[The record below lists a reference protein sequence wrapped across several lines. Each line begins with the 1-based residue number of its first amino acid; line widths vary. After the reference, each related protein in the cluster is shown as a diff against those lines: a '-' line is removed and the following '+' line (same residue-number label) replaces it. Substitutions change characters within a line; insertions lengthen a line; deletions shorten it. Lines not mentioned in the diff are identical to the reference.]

1 MTHPAEDMRSRR
13 LVSVHM
19 KRWIEGNKLLVKSTC
34 ALLLCLAIIW
44 TLYGV
49 FGHRLIEARYKSEW
63 PGIFVKLMEE
73 RARIPLE
80 DYYKEADRIM
90 WVSTVRIVTLFLV
103 FAVFTVLVK
112 SQLLGKA
119 ATIASSLLLSHFL
132 LFCLFERFPSL
143 IKGLHLEHI
152 SYYAI
157 KSCCVSDE
165 KLVFREIPS
174 SANADFK
181 GDRYSPLYM
190 VDAPSIH
197 MKWSSDKDGFR
208 HNHPAKSSDI
218 VVIGDSY
225 IAMGENEADTFGR
238 RLERLSGLSVQNLG
252 VGGYGP
258 FQYLEVLKKHGVPKK
273 PKYVLFC
280 FYEGNDIRDIG
291 GYLAW
296 KETGK
301 YNGRYFLQPFLGK
314 YVTALSDEISYLW
327 STGWTTI
334 QFVANK
340 IQPRKIHPDVAI
352 VNLGN
357 RNYNMFFHY
366 KTDSRPVD
374 EIIRS
379 TEWRQLKK
387 ILADFKDISE
397 QNRIKPIIMYIP
409 STAHIYAQYSTE
421 ESGENWLKI
430 RWQQVAAKA
439 NMEDA
444 MIRVSNELHIKLAS
458 LTPVFEAAARDGKL
472 LYYPFDTH
480 WNSTGREIASTFM
493 ASILKK

>member
-1 MTHPAEDMRSRR
+1 
-13 LVSVHM
+13 M
-19 KRWIEGNKLLVKSTC
+19 KKCIAGNKLLVQSDC
-34 ALLLCLAIIW
+34 ALLLCIVVSS

-49 FGHRLIEARYKSEW
+49 FGHRLIEAVYKGTSL
-63 PGIFVKLMEE
+63 GIFDRVKEG
-73 RARIPLE
+73 RDRTPLE
-80 DYYKEADRIM
+80 NYYKDADRIM
-90 WVSTVRIVTLFLV
+90 WVSTARIVTLFLV

-119 ATIASSLLLSHFL
+119 ALTVSSLLLSHFL
-132 LFCLFERFPSL
+132 LFCLFERYPSL
-143 IKGLHLEHI
+143 IRFLHLQHV

-157 KSCCVSDE
+157 KLCCVSDD

-174 SANADFK
+174 SDSSDYR

-190 VDAPSIH
+190 VDVPSIH
-197 MKWSSDKDGFR
+197 MEWSSDKDGFR
-208 HNHPAKSSDI
+208 HNHPAESSDV

-225 IAMGENEADTFGR
+225 IAYGENGADTFGR
-238 RLERLSGLSVQNLG
+238 RLEMLSGFSVQNLG

-291 GYLAW
+291 GYLGW

-301 YNGRYFLQPFLGK
+301 YNGRYFSQPFLGR
-314 YVTALSDEISYLW
+314 YVTALTDEISYLQ
-327 STGWTTI
+327 GVAWTAT
-334 QFVANK
+334 QLGANK
-340 IQPRKIHPDVAI
+340 IHPRKIHPDVAVVYI
-352 VNLGN
+352 GN
-357 RNYNMFFHY
+357 RNYKLLFHY
-366 KTDSRPVD
+366 KSDPRPVD

-379 TEWRQLKK
+379 TEWQQLKK
-387 ILADFKDISE
+387 ILAEFKHVSE
-397 QNRIKPIIMYIP
+397 QNAIKPIIMYIP

-430 RWQQVAAKA
+430 RRQEVAAKA

-444 MIRVSNELHIKLAS
+444 MVRVSNELHIKLAS
-458 LTPVFEAAARDGKL
+458 LTPVFEAAAREGKL

-480 WNSTGREIASTFM
+480 
-493 ASILKK
+493 